1 MKALLTKLFS
11 PILKPLENSSGDFQY
26 SPSHRKIL
34 YVMGFLFMV
43 IAAVTVYF
51 SLRIEQWAAIVPVIL
66 FSGIGLIC
74 IVVASLGSDKAVS
87 KLWRN
92 RNES

>member
-1 MKALLTKLFS
+1 MKIFLRKLAA
-11 PILKPLENSSGDFQY
+11 PILNPFEKAEGDFQY
-26 SPSHRKIL
+26 RPSHRKIL
-34 YVMGFLFMV
+34 YVMGFLFLV
-43 IAAVTVYF
+43 IASVTVYF

-66 FSGIGLIC
+66 FSGIGLVC